1 MYKNINSNRANNVC
15 FRIWEIFGDFK
26 IMGELICDANLA
38 NSKISQN
45 SYLAISGLFCGER
58 SIEVIL
64 TAKYVPTNGK
74 KKNSIFFLPLIYL
87 ILSVFGPK

>member
-1 MYKNINSNRANNVC
+1 MFSYMRNIWGFWDN
-15 FRIWEIFGDFK
+15 
-26 IMGELICDANLA
+26 GELIFDANLA

>member
-1 MYKNINSNRANNVC
+1 MGNIWG
-15 FRIWEIFGDFK
+15 FRDN
-26 IMGELICDANLA
+26 GELIFDANLI

-45 SYLAISGLFCGER
+45 SYLAISGLFSGER

-64 TAKYVPTNGK
+64 TANYVPNERK

-87 ILSVFGPK
+87 ILSDFGQK